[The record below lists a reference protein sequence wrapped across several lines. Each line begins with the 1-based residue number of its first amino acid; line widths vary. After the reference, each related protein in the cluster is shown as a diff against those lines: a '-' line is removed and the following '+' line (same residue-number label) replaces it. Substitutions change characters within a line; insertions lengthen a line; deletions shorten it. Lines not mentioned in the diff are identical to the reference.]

1 MKAPL
6 HRRDSH
12 DTMMSIEDQDLMQLL
27 REECDAA
34 CEEAARIPSAEVLWL
49 RAKIRAR
56 GEAAQLAAKPVAIV
70 QALGVACAVGATAGV
85 LGTTVWWLRS
95 WIAWLSSAA
104 AAIATADSSLQIA
117 TVASRGILLA
127 LAVWLVIAPVAVYLA
142 ATEE

>member
-1 MKAPL
+1 VNAPF
-6 HRRDSH
+6 HFRDSD
-12 DTMMSIEDQDLMQLL
+12 DTMMSVEDQDLIVLL
-27 REECDAA
+27 REECDTAR
-34 CEEAARIPSAEVLWL
+34 EEAARIPSGEVLWL

-56 GEAAQLAAKPVAIV
+56 AEAAQLAAKPVAIV
-70 QALGVACAVGATAGV
+70 QAFGVACAVGAAVGV

-104 AAIATADSSLQIA
+104 AAIASADSSLQIA